1 MNLKHLA
8 ECFVAIL
15 LVVPLNWTDGSGFA
29 QTGVTQPKAPTVEFI
44 TAEELKQK
52 ISKNER
58 IIVIDVRSSS
68 AFSESEDKIKGAIRV
83 KLRKLKS
90 RLAVPPLKN
99 VSQNSEVITY
109 CACPSDEASIRAA
122 QILSESGFKKVR
134 ALKDGWQG
142 WLQAKGQLEPRPRL
156 PR

>member
-1 MNLKHLA
+1 MNFKHLA
-8 ECFVAIL
+8 VCVLAFLLITHLKLISVAA
-15 LVVPLNWTDGSGFA
+15 FA
-29 QTGVTQPKAPTVEFI
+29 QAGVAKPTAAAVDFI
-44 TAEELKQK
+44 TAEELKRK

-58 IIVIDVRSSS
+58 ITIIDVRSSA
-68 AFSESEDKIKGAIRV
+68 AFSESEDKVKGAIRV

-90 RLAVPPLKN
+90 RLALPPLKN
-99 VSQNSEVITY
+99 VSHDSEVITY
-109 CACPSDEASIRAA
+109 CSCPSDEASIRAA
-122 QILSESGFKKVR
+122 QILSEAGFKRVR

>member
-1 MNLKHLA
+1 MNFKHLA
-8 ECFVAIL
+8 TCIVGL
-15 LVVPLNWTDGSGFA
+15 LIVGYLNVTGVTAFA
-29 QTGVTQPKAPTVEFI
+29 QTTVAQPTASAVQFI

-58 IIVIDVRSSS
+58 LTVIDVRSST
-68 AFSESEDKIKGAIRV
+68 AFFESEDKIKGAIRV

-90 RLAVPPLKN
+90 RLALPPLKN
-99 VSQNSEVITY
+99 VPHDSEVVTY

-122 QILSESGFKKVR
+122 QILSESGFKRVR
-134 ALKDGWQG
+134 ALKNGWQG

>member
-1 MNLKHLA
+1 MNFRHWAVL
-8 ECFVAIL
+8 IL
-15 LVVPLNWTDGSGFA
+15 ILVSCAMDDGQAFA
-29 QTGVTQPKAPTVEFI
+29 QGTAQPISFI

-52 ISKNER
+52 LSRNER
-58 IIVIDVRSSS
+58 VTVIDVRSST

-90 RLAVPPLKN
+90 RLAIPPLKN
-99 VSQNSEVITY
+99 VPRDSEVITY
-109 CACPSDEASIRAA
+109 CACPSDEASVRAA
-122 QILSESGFKKVR
+122 QILSEAGFKRVR

-142 WLQAKGQLEPRPRL
+142 WLQAKGQLEHRPRL

>member
-1 MNLKHLA
+1 MNFKHLA
-8 ECFVAIL
+8 VCVFAFL
-15 LVVPLNWTDGSGFA
+15 LVADLNVIGFTAFA
-29 QTGVTQPKAPTVEFI
+29 QTAVAQSKVSTVQFI

-58 IIVIDVRSSS
+58 LTVIDVRSST

-90 RLAVPPLKN
+90 RLANPPLKN
-99 VSQNSEVITY
+99 IPHDSEVVTY
-109 CACPSDEASIRAA
+109 CSCPSDEASIRAA
-122 QILSESGFKKVR
+122 QILSESGFKRVR
-134 ALKDGWQG
+134 ALKNGWQG

>member
-1 MNLKHLA
+1 MNFKHLA
-8 ECFVAIL
+8 TSVFALVL
-15 LVVPLNWTDGSGFA
+15 LLNVIGVKAFA
-29 QTGVTQPKAPTVEFI
+29 QAGAGPKAPGVEFI
-44 TAEELKQK
+44 TAEELKRK

-58 IIVIDVRSSS
+58 ITVIDVRSSS

-99 VSQNSEVITY
+99 VPHNSEVVTY

-122 QILSESGFKKVR
+122 QILSEAGFKRVR
-134 ALKDGWQG
+134 ALQHGWQG
-142 WLQAKGQLEPRPRL
+142 WLQAKGQLEPRPRA

>member
-1 MNLKHLA
+1 MNFKHLTTSVFA
-8 ECFVAIL
+8 LL
-15 LVVPLNWTDGSGFA
+15 LVLHVIGVKAFA
-29 QTGVTQPKAPTVEFI
+29 QAGAGQPKAPGVGFI
-44 TAEELKQK
+44 TAEELKRK

-58 IIVIDVRSSS
+58 ITVIDVRSSS

-83 KLRKLKS
+83 KLRRLKS

-99 VSQNSEVITY
+99 VPHDSEVVTY

-122 QILSESGFKKVR
+122 QILSEAGFKRVR
-134 ALKDGWQG
+134 ALQHGWQG
-142 WLQAKGQLEPRPRL
+142 WLQAKGQLEPRPRT

>member
-8 ECFVAIL
+8 I
-15 LVVPLNWTDGSGFA
+15 SGFA
-29 QTGVTQPKAPTVEFI
+29 LLLVLNVIGVKAFAQAGGGQPKAPGVEFI
-44 TAEELKQK
+44 TAEELKRK

-58 IIVIDVRSSS
+58 ITVIDVRSSS
-68 AFSESEDKIKGAIRV
+68 AFSYSEDKIKGAIRV

-99 VSQNSEVITY
+99 VPHASEVVTY

-122 QILSESGFKKVR
+122 QILSESGFKRVR
-134 ALKDGWQG
+134 ALKNGWTG
-142 WLQAKGQLEPRPRL
+142 WLQAKGQLEPRPRI
-156 PR
+156 R